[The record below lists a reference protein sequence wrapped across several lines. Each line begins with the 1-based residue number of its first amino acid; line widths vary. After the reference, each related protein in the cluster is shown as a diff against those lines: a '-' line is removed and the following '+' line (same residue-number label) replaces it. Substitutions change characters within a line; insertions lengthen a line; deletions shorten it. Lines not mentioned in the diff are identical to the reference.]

1 MLLIYKFFDYSHSPP
16 KRSPCSTHAQN
27 VFRSLLLKLEVCTK
41 PTHTPPDDAISVMCT
56 LVETESTI
64 PATFHTCADV
74 CCSLKCGGHVDKSV
88 WSQQIGDND
97 EIYVSWT
104 SHGNS
109 TFNICESPLR
119 SMWLKFHHQR
129 VYAYNLCGLHTTNS
143 VLNAMKS

>member
-1 MLLIYKFFDYSHSPP
+1 MIIVTALPNGVRVPHTHKTYSVACYGVVAV
-16 KRSPCSTHAQN
+16 K
-27 VFRSLLLKLEVCTK
+27 KLEVCTK
-41 PTHTPPDDAISVMCT
+41 PTHTPPDDAISVMWT

-119 SMWLKFHHQR
+119 SM
-129 VYAYNLCGLHTTNS
+129 
-143 VLNAMKS
+143 